1 MHSSLIG
8 HKGSTRE
15 RLQMDTNS
23 YINIPR
29 RYEEGPICKYFS
41 IVLRNNSTILS
52 INTMLVQSTVSE
64 F

>member
-8 HKGSTRE
+8 RKGSTRE

-23 YINIPR
+23 YIKIPR
-29 RYEEGPICKYFS
+29 RDEEGPICKYYS
-41 IVLRNNSTILS
+41 VVLRNNSIVLT
-52 INTMLVQSTVSE
+52 INTTLAQSAVSK